1 MKTYTII
8 TKAGVTTTVQAFGYT
23 EDKTFGRIYF
33 HQDENRS
40 DRDNFLFLSEV
51 AGILQRDASFPLRIE
66 EKDRLGEFKVHG
78 NAG

>member
-33 HQDENRS
+33 HQDETRS
-40 DRDNFLFLSEV
+40 DRDNFFFLSEV
-51 AGILQRDASFPLRIE
+51 AGIIQRGSPFPLSIQDH
-66 EKDRLGEFKVHG
+66 DRLGEFKVHG
-78 NAG
+78 KAD